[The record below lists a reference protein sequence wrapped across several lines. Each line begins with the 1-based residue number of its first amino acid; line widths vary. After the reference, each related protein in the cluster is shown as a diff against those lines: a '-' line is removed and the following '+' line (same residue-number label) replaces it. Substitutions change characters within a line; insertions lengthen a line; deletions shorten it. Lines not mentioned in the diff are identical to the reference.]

1 MIEDIPEIES
11 GFAVIVESKSELMKM
26 ISKKLNQ
33 IKDIDSQVAT
43 VIEISG

>member
-1 MIEDIPEIES
+1 MTGDIPEIES
-11 GFAVIVESKSELMKM
+11 SFAVIVESKLELMKM

-33 IKDIDSQVAT
+33 IKDIDSEIAT